1 MKLISAE
8 QHTNLRLPEGT
19 FERQILFVQ
28 RILFTRRILPS
39 LYYLFIARKNRRM
52 KNDTSDPVTITFRIP
67 GNWAHP
73 GEILKRMPA
82 GYRLTP
88 EALVLPDGQKVEFH
102 PAPPDDQF
110 VDVFQSA
117 CRTQLTE
124 EEIQVVRSYTV
135 NLVLNGSGGNLTQA
149 WTMMAAASAII
160 QAGGAGVFI
169 DNSALAH
176 SGQAWM
182 EMASSGDTDAL
193 SFAYVSV
200 INGQPNIWTMGMH
213 MLGFP
218 DLEMDQDCGSGD
230 EVLEIMRYVCAS
242 KKPIGDGHI
251 IADEN
256 GPRFHIFAKQD
267 QRSKPASP
275 MFNPYGRLLLK
286 SARRVAEEN

>member
-1 MKLISAE
+1 
-8 QHTNLRLPEGT
+8 
-19 FERQILFVQ
+19 
-28 RILFTRRILPS
+28 
-39 LYYLFIARKNRRM
+39 M
-52 KNDTSDPVTITFRIP
+52 KNETADPVTITVRIP

-73 GEILKRMPA
+73 GKIIERMPA
-82 GYRLTP
+82 GYRLTA

-110 VDVFQSA
+110 VGVFESA
-117 CRTQLTE
+117 CRTDLTAE
-124 EEIQVVRSYTV
+124 ETEVLHSYTV
-135 NLVLNGSGGNLTQA
+135 NLVLNGPGGTLNHA
-149 WTMMAAASAII
+149 WTMMEAASAII

-213 MLGFP
+213 MLGLP
-218 DLEMDQDCGSGD
+218 DIEMNQDCGHGD
-230 EVLEIMRYVCAS
+230 NVIEIMRYVCAS

-251 IADEN
+251 VADEN
-256 GPRFHIFAKQD
+256 GPRFHIFAKTD
-267 QRSKPASP
+267 QRSKLDSP

-286 SARRVAEEN
+286 NVRRIAEEN

>member
-1 MKLISAE
+1 MNEHTSNNITIS
-8 QHTNLRLPEGT
+8 
-19 FERQILFVQ
+19 
-28 RILFTRRILPS
+28 
-39 LYYLFIARKNRRM
+39 
-52 KNDTSDPVTITFRIP
+52 FRIP

-73 GEILKRMPA
+73 GEIIQRVPA

-88 EALVLPDGQKVEFH
+88 EALVLPDGREIAFH

-110 VDVFQSA
+110 VGVFRSA
-117 CRTQLTE
+117 CRTPLTE
-124 EEIQVVRSYTV
+124 DETEILRSYTV
-135 NLVLNGSGGNLTQA
+135 NLVLNGPGGSLSEA
-149 WTMMAAASAII
+149 WTMMEAASAVI

-176 SGQAWM
+176 AGQAWM

-213 MLGFP
+213 MLGLP
-218 DLEMDQDCGSGD
+218 DIEMDQNCGSGD
-230 EVLEIMRYVCAS
+230 EVIEIMRYVCAS

-251 IADEN
+251 IANEN
-256 GPRFHIFAKQD
+256 GPRFHIFAKND
-267 QRSKPASP
+267 QRSRPKSP

-286 SARRVAEEN
+286 SVRRVAEEN

>member
-1 MKLISAE
+1 
-8 QHTNLRLPEGT
+8 
-19 FERQILFVQ
+19 
-28 RILFTRRILPS
+28 
-39 LYYLFIARKNRRM
+39 M

-73 GEILKRMPA
+73 GEILERMPA

-88 EALVLPDGQKVEFH
+88 EALVLPDGEKVEFH

-110 VDVFQSA
+110 VGVFQSA

-124 EEIQVVRSYTV
+124 EETKILHSYTV
-135 NLVLNGSGGNLTQA
+135 NLVLNGPGGTLNQA
-149 WTMMAAASAII
+149 WTMMEAASALI

-200 INGQPNIWTMGMH
+200 INGRPNIWTMGMH
-213 MLGFP
+213 MLGLP
-218 DLEMDQDCGSGD
+218 DLEMDQHCGSGSGD
-230 EVLEIMRYVCAS
+230 DVIEIMRYVCAS

-251 IADEN
+251 VANEN
-256 GPRFHIFAKQD
+256 GPRFHVFAKDD
-267 QRSKPASP
+267 QRSKSNSP
-275 MFNPYGRLLLK
+275 MFNPHGRLLLK
-286 SARRVAEEN
+286 SARRIAEEN

>member
-1 MKLISAE
+1 MESISAE
-8 QHTNLRLPEGT
+8 DVTNPRPPGGT
-19 FERQILFVQ
+19 LERQILFAE
-28 RILFTRRILPS
+28 RILFTLRNPPS
-39 LYYLFIARKNRRM
+39 LYYFFVARKNRRM
-52 KNDTSDPVTITFRIP
+52 KNDTSHPVTITFRIP

-88 EALVLPDGQKVEFH
+88 DALVLPDGQKVEFH

-110 VDVFQSA
+110 VGVFQSA

-124 EEIQVVRSYTV
+124 EEMDILHSYTV
-135 NLVLNGSGGNLTQA
+135 NLVLNGPGGSLTQA
-149 WTMMAAASAII
+149 WTMMEAASALI

-169 DNSALAH
+169 DNSALGH

-182 EMASSGDTDAL
+182 EMANSGDKDAL

-200 INGQPNIWTMGMH
+200 IHGQSNIWTMGMH
-213 MLGFP
+213 MLGLP
-218 DLEMDQDCGSGD
+218 DLEMDQACGRGD
-230 EVLEIMRYVCAS
+230 DVIEIMRYVCAS
-242 KKPIGDGHI
+242 KKAIGDGHI

-256 GPRFHIFAKQD
+256 GPRFHIFAKHD

-275 MFNPYGRLLLK
+275 MFNPHGRLLLK
-286 SARRVAEEN
+286 NDRRVAEEN